1 MRIVNMERKL
11 IYFTPIFLSMVSMTA
26 ASCSDSGYPYDTH
39 YECKLMIQIQSFIA
53 AFWIAALAV
62 NYIIIFTKPAAEDLK
77 LFVVRMG
84 QVEYGSENNLSI
96 QEVFLQGKARSGIL
110 LYIIHI

>member
-11 IYFTPIFLSMVSMTA
+11 IYFAPIFLSMVSMTA
-26 ASCSDSGYPYDTH
+26 ASCYDTYYDSY
-39 YECKLMIQIQSFIA
+39 YECKLMTQIQLFVA

-62 NYIIIFTKPAAEDLK
+62 NYIITFTKLAAEDLK

-96 QEVFLQGKARSGIL
+96 QEVFLQDQARSGIL
-110 LYIIHI
+110 L